1 MAAKRKAQPV
11 RRMTSAE
18 RAAQI
23 REHPST
29 DTRPRYADG
38 ALCLSEDRVLHRGVE
53 ARLLWTNVTQEV
65 PSRQWAGVLD
75 GLGTVPLNDL
85 RLIRRGP

>member
-1 MAAKRKAQPV
+1 MGKAKAQPV
-11 RRMTSAE
+11 RRMTPAE

-38 ALCLSEDRVLHRGVE
+38 QVCMSEDRVLHQGQE

-65 PSRQWAGVLD
+65 PTRQWAAVLD
-75 GLGTVPLNDL
+75 ARGTVPLNDL

>member
-1 MAAKRKAQPV
+1 VGKAKAQPA
-11 RRMTSAE
+11 RRKTPAE

-23 REHPST
+23 AAHPNT

-38 ALCLSEDRVLHRGVE
+38 GLAMSEDRVLHQGAE
-53 ARLLWTNVTQEV
+53 ARLLWTNLSQEV
-65 PSRQWAGVLD
+65 PRRTWDAVLD
-75 GLGTVPLNDL
+75 GLGTVPLSDL